1 MNVCFVVKGARKSA
15 DDVMAIPK
23 ECVDNN
29 GGEGGEAETVS
40 NALGRRDVY
49 RRISFV
55 FSLVK
60 RAVRQYS

>member
-1 MNVCFVVKGARKSA
+1 
-15 DDVMAIPK
+15 MAIPK